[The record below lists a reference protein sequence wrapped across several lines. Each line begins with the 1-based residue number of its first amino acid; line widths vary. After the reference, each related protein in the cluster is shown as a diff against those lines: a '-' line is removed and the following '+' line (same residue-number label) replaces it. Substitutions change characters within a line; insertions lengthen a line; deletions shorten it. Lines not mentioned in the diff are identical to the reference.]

1 MTDAQK
7 EQVRYLR
14 CEGLGYGAIATRLG
28 ISENTVKSFC
38 RRNNLTGVASKEP
51 VVVCRNCGR
60 PLPQYPKRK
69 QRKFCS
75 EACRRA
81 WWKLHPELIHKAAF
95 YPATCAHCGQEF
107 QSYGNRKRKYLGV
120 IHYGNSTTTDRVH
133 RYQVSHAPG
142 RTFHP
147 LPRSRCGPG
156 EAAGRTGLG
165 PKRREDSRI
174 T

>member
-81 WWKLHPELIHKAAF
+81 WWAKHPQEIHRGDGAL
-95 YPATCAHCGQEF
+95 YSRTCACCGKAF
-107 QSYGNRKRKYLGV
+107 QVYGN
-120 IHYGNSTTTDRVH
+120 NH
-133 RYQVSHAPG
+133 RRYCSHACYISD
-142 RTFHP
+142 RFHGAETNGHTVIQT
-147 LPRSRCGPG
+147 LS
-156 EAAGRTGLG
+156 
-165 PKRREDSRI
+165 
-174 T
+174 

>member
-81 WWKLHPELIHKAAF
+81 WWNRAGMQYSLANSSRAS
-95 YPATCAHCGQEF
+95 AT
-107 QSYGNRKRKYLGV
+107 
-120 IHYGNSTTTDRVH
+120 
-133 RYQVSHAPG
+133 
-142 RTFHP
+142 
-147 LPRSRCGPG
+147 
-156 EAAGRTGLG
+156 
-165 PKRREDSRI
+165 
-174 T
+174 

>member
-28 ISENTVKSFC
+28 ISEIRSRAFAATTSPEWLPKS
-38 RRNNLTGVASKEP
+38 RWWYAGTAA
-51 VVVCRNCGR
+51 GR
-60 PLPQYPKRK
+60 FLNIPREN

-95 YPATCAHCGQEF
+95 YPATCA
-107 QSYGNRKRKYLGV
+107 
-120 IHYGNSTTTDRVH
+120 I
-133 RYQVSHAPG
+133 
-142 RTFHP
+142 
-147 LPRSRCGPG
+147 
-156 EAAGRTGLG
+156 AGRNFRAMETGNG
-165 PKRREDSRI
+165 SIVPTPAI
-174 T
+174 

>member
-60 PLPQYPKRK
+60 PLPQYPKRN
-69 QRKFCS
+69 S
-75 EACRRA
+75 ENFAPRLAAAHGGSCTRSLSIKPPSIRLPAPIAGRNFRA
-81 WWKLHPELIHKAAF
+81 MGTGNGSIVPT
-95 YPATCAHCGQEF
+95 PAT
-107 QSYGNRKRKYLGV
+107 
-120 IHYGNSTTTDRVH
+120 
-133 RYQVSHAPG
+133 
-142 RTFHP
+142 
-147 LPRSRCGPG
+147 
-156 EAAGRTGLG
+156 
-165 PKRREDSRI
+165 
-174 T
+174 

>member
-1 MTDAQK
+1 MVGGPPGPLFSFRRSRSHDRCTERAGALSALRRARLWSDCYP
-7 EQVRYLR
+7 VRYF
-14 CEGLGYGAIATRLG
+14 
-28 ISENTVKSFC
+28 KSFC

-95 YPATCAHCGQEF
+95 YPATCAHCGQKF
-107 QSYGNRKRKYLGV
+107 QSYGNRKRKYC
-120 IHYGNSTTTDRVH
+120 
-133 RYQVSHAPG
+133 SHA
-142 RTFHP
+142 
-147 LPRSRCGPG
+147 CYI
-156 EAAGRTGLG
+156 AARFQKGGTYDEG
-165 PKRREDSRI
+165 
-174 T
+174 TV

>member
-81 WWKLHPELIHKAAF
+81 WWKLHPEIPARNGRKPPSIRPPAPIAGRNF
-95 YPATCAHCGQEF
+95 RAMGTGNGSIVPTPAT
-107 QSYGNRKRKYLGV
+107 
-120 IHYGNSTTTDRVH
+120 
-133 RYQVSHAPG
+133 
-142 RTFHP
+142 
-147 LPRSRCGPG
+147 
-156 EAAGRTGLG
+156 
-165 PKRREDSRI
+165 
-174 T
+174 

>member
-28 ISENTVKSFC
+28 IS
-38 RRNNLTGVASKEP
+38 

-60 PLPQYPKRK
+60 PLPQSPKRK

-95 YPATCAHCGQEF
+95 YPAICAHCGQEF
-107 QSYGNRKRKYLGV
+107 QSYGNRKRKYC
-120 IHYGNSTTTDRVH
+120 
-133 RYQVSHAPG
+133 SHA
-142 RTFHP
+142 
-147 LPRSRCGPG
+147 CYI
-156 EAAGRTGLG
+156 AARFQKGGTHDKG
-165 PKRREDSRI
+165 
-174 T
+174 TV

>member
-1 MTDAQK
+1 MVGGPPGPLFSFRRRRSHDRRTKRAGALSA
-7 EQVRYLR
+7 LR
-14 CEGLGYGAIATRLG
+14 RARLG

-81 WWKLHPELIHKAAF
+81 WWKMHPELIHKAAF

-107 QSYGNRKRKYLGV
+107 QSYGNRKRKYC
-120 IHYGNSTTTDRVH
+120 
-133 RYQVSHAPG
+133 SHA
-142 RTFHP
+142 
-147 LPRSRCGPG
+147 CYI
-156 EAAGRTGLG
+156 AARFQKGGTHDEG
-165 PKRREDSRI
+165 
-174 T
+174 TV